1 MSPATMSEFFR
12 HLNAEDR
19 LRLEQLAERRHY
31 GAEETI
37 LAEGDHRHAI
47 FALRAGEAR
56 VVRAHADYF
65 VEISRLGPGQI
76 FGEMSFLEGAGASAS
91 VVADQDCEVDVID
104 GRHVEALIETDPGF
118 HGRFYQ
124 SIAEILSAR
133 LRETNEVG
141 IAEYSW
147 GGRVV
152 EPEPDS
158 AADDGARPGWGGG
171 SPLRDDVAV

>member
-19 LRLEQLAERRHY
+19 LRLERLAERRHY
-31 GAEETI
+31 AADETI
-37 LAEGDHRHAI
+37 LAEGDHGHAI
-47 FALRAGEAR
+47 FALHAGEAR
-56 VVRAHADYF
+56 VERAHADYF
-65 VEISRLGPGQI
+65 VEISRLGPGEI

-91 VVADQDCEVDVID
+91 VVADRDCEVDVID
-104 GRHVEALIETDPGF
+104 GRHVEALIEADSGF
-118 HGRFYQ
+118 YGRFYQ

-133 LRETNEVG
+133 LREANEVG

-152 EPEPDS
+152 ESALD
-158 AADDGARPGWGGG
+158 AADEDGVGPGWGGG
-171 SPLRDDVAV
+171 SPLRDDVTV